1 MNGFDENI
9 NNSLLIIEK
18 EFNHLNSFNIE
29 NNIENRIELY
39 KKTSKSSEIINNN
52 IYKITNIV
60 KDIRETKLEETKT
73 LAINFLTENKS
84 NKKLSEINSCIEKD
98 KNIFKKYKE
107 NKEELYE
114 ELSLNLELF
123 LEIIKKSNKK
133 NNYQIKIEEI
143 KKYRIFIHD
152 VINKLNL
159 VSINLINKV
168 LLKELEKK
176 EIIKEEIFFK
186 KMFEDSKESIDLLKN
201 DLLSFKNN
209 LIISDED
216 YQKNLKEIE
225 DNFYIILPKLFD
237 QKITFRDAKMETLLT
252 IINDEK
258 YKKYL
263 KFKYNLDD
271 EKDLMDFLNKS
282 FL

>member
-39 KKTSKSSEIINNN
+39 KKTSKSSEIINDN

-201 DLLSFKNN
+201 DLLLFKNN

-237 QKITFRDAKMETLLT
+237 QKITFRDAKLETLLT